1 MKADLNLFTVFEAI
15 YCEGNIT
22 KAARVLNLS
31 QPAVSHALNKLR
43 QQFDDQLFV
52 RQGNEMKPTAV
63 AKNVAADVRE
73 ALHQLQVCLQ
83 QAKQFEPASAR
94 KEFTLAIHG
103 SFEAIYVPALIE
115 SIAQEAPDITL
126 KSKSRVKRSD
136 LENILAS
143 GDVDLAVDALLPVSD
158 NVKHFQLA
166 QNELVV
172 LSRKNHP
179 AIERSLDLNTYLE
192 LEHVVASTRST
203 GPGIEDYHLGR
214 LSIQRKIAFRCQHT
228 LAACKVVMDSE
239 KLLTLPKNAAVMY
252 SEMLAL
258 DVHPLPVEL
267 PSLDIHV
274 YWHTNVDK
282 DPANKWLRNK
292 MILAASDN

>member
-22 KAARVLNLS
+22 KAAAVLNLS

-43 QQFDDQLFV
+43 HQFDDQLFV
-52 RQGNEMKPTAV
+52 RQGNEMKPTSV

-103 SFEAIYVPALIE
+103 SFEALYIPSLID
-115 SIAQEAPDITL
+115 SISIEAPHINL
-126 KSKSRVKRSD
+126 KSKARVKRSE
-136 LENILAS
+136 LENKLAS
-143 GDVDLAVDALLPVSD
+143 GDVDLAVDALIPVGD
-158 NVKHFQLA
+158 NVKHVQLA

-172 LSRKNHP
+172 LARPNHP
-179 AIERSLDLNTYLE
+179 AIDGRLDLDSYLE
-192 LEHVVASTRST
+192 LEHIVTSTRST

-228 LAACKVVMDSE
+228 LAACKVVANSD
-239 KLLTLPKNAAVMY
+239 KLLTLPSNAAQMY
-252 SEMLAL
+252 SEMLPL
-258 DVHPLPVEL
+258 SIHPMPVEL
-267 PSLDIHV
+267 PSVDVHI

-292 MILAASDN
+292 MIMAASQN